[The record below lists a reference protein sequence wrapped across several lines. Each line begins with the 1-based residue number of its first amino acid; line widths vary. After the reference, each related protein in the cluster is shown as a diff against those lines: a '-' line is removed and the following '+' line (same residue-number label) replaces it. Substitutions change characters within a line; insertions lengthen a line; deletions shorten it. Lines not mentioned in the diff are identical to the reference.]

1 MTHLTRLGLGA
12 LLVLGLAVP
21 AARCAPPDKLLPAE
35 ADTVASVNVRQI
47 LDSDI
52 AKKYAI
58 EQIKQALEGKELKT
72 LLTDLGLDPLK
83 DIDRAV
89 VATLNTSKNDT
100 KFLMIVHGSFDPE
113 KLYRTAEVETKKN
126 GDKFAMVKDGNTV
139 MFKYQPENG
148 DPPMYGTVVDE
159 KTVIAASDKK
169 LIADALAANKSDT
182 PAKLKPELAAL
193 IKKMDEKAS
202 VYAVSVVKGKFDD
215 VKLPGGGNL
224 PIDLSGIEK
233 VLPKAETLAVSVK
246 ISVDVTA
253 EVTLGMKDDDAA
265 TDMQN
270 AVEDLLKQV
279 KPLAALAGAA
289 DPRAKP
295 LADILAGIKTTAKN
309 KDVVITGK
317 ITGDAIGKMIKPDG
331 GNWYQGERPASAGW

>member
-1 MTHLTRLGLGA
+1 MTRLTRLGLGA

-21 AARCAPPDKLLPAE
+21 AARSAPPDKLIPAD
-35 ADTVASVNVRQI
+35 ADTVASINVRQI

-52 AKKYAI
+52 AKKYAV
-58 EQIKQALEGKELKT
+58 EQVKQALEGKDLKT
-72 LLTDLGLDPLK
+72 LLTELGLDPLK

-89 VATLNTSKNDT
+89 VATLNTNKTDT
-100 KFLMIVHGSFDPE
+100 KFLMIVHGSFDPD
-113 KLYRTAEVETKKN
+113 KLYRTAEAYTKKE

-148 DPPMYGTVVDE
+148 DPPMYGTVVNDR
-159 KTVIAASDKK
+159 TVIAASDKK
-169 LIADALAANKSDT
+169 LISDALAADKSTT
-182 PAKLKPELAAL
+182 PTKLKPELAAL
-193 IKKMDEKAS
+193 IKKMDERAS
-202 VYAVSVVKGKFDD
+202 VFAVSVVKDKFEG
-215 VKLPGGGNL
+215 VKLPGGGNI
-224 PIDLSGIEK
+224 PVDLSGLEK
-233 VLPKAETLAVSVK
+233 VLAKTETIAVTVK
-246 ISVDVTA
+246 IGTDVNA

-270 AVEDLLKQV
+270 AIDDLLKQV

-295 LADILAGIKTTAKN
+295 LGDILGGIKTTAKN

-317 ITGDAIGKMIKPDG
+317 VTGDAIGKMMKPDG
-331 GNWYQGERPASAGW
+331 GN